1 MSQSK
6 LYSSPFLQSATCNA
20 FQSVPV
26 SLTTTNSAVTSA
38 NTTNLSANTTNLN
51 DLLSLML
58 SKNSLLDSQLDTQI
72 KQQSNQNLITQQ
84 QNLINLQQQY
94 QASSQ
99 LPPASTTVTNII
111 PIPPLNPTLNFNC
124 FTPINVDTSNINLSF
139 ETRISLEFAKQQIAA
154 TTAATTAAKI
164 QTKILPIASPISKLL
179 LG

>member
-20 FQSVPV
+20 FQSVPA

-58 SKNSLLDSQLDTQI
+58 SKNPLLDSQLDTQI
-72 KQQSNQNLITQQ
+72 KQQSNQNLI
-84 QNLINLQQQY
+84 IQQQY

-164 QTKILPIASPISKLL
+164 QTKISPIASPISKLL